1 MHRTTICSDK
11 PSSAKSDGPVSEIG
25 WSNISKIAD
34 ESSKTMKGDPDDW
47 RTHLVRY
54 LENTDHINDRKVQR
68 QAMKYVM
75 LDNTLYCQIIDGYYL
90 NASVRIDLR

>member
-47 RTHLVRY
+47 RTHLVCY
-54 LENTDHINDRKVQR
+54 LENTGHINDRKVQR

-90 NASVRIDLR
+90 NASVQIDLR